1 VIACRLPSTLARAWT
16 EQIPLEPAVVRL
28 EDDGDEFH
36 LFHGRVRYG
45 ASSRKWRATL
55 VRRLLTD
62 HDSFPGARE
71 ITGPADARALVDEVA
86 TNASILARAL
96 DALYGTPD
104 LGNVTDPVSE
114 LVYIV
119 LCWRTRI
126 PTGRTMLD
134 DLRSAFP
141 RWEDLVR
148 PEARQRLEEV
158 LRPGGFLTNKSTT
171 IVGII
176 AKLIADFGAADL
188 SPLRGRSDEDVLAY
202 LTSLPGL
209 DLKGAQCVMLYALGR
224 RVFPVDA
231 HTITV
236 LSRLGTLAPLVGE
249 LVGLEHRVV
258 QRRLKDAVAPRLRG
272 PLHVNLVVHGREV
285 CKATRPECERC
296 ELRKLCAFWRARQQ
310 EAASEQ
316 PSKPVLVDLFAGAGG
331 LSTGFLAQGYRVA
344 LAVDSD
350 RSACRTLKLNHPEV
364 PADKIVCADVDSLTR
379 KRGELRRLVGRGVRV
394 DVLAAGLPC
403 QGFSKVGYRTKPH
416 ILSRPTLTNDP
427 RNRLFK
433 ALLRAVAQ
441 LTPEAVLV
449 ENVPDMRSA
458 GEGKTNILRRLER
471 GLTDLGY
478 SVQSF
483 GLNAARLGL
492 PQVRHRLF
500 VVALRGSRTA
510 LDAREWLL
518 QQHGVDQP
526 LDLTSAIEGLP
537 HLKADEGAMLQA
549 VELAGK
555 KRLLFHHE
563 ARAHNPLDL
572 KLFSLLRP
580 GENSLVALERG
591 GKTLMRYSTDNFH
604 DKYFRLKPGEPCRTI
619 VSHLHKDANGFIHP
633 YEDRGITAREA
644 ARVQGFLDDYIF
656 LGSRCDQFI
665 QIGNAVPPLVGRC
678 FAAFFDHARRTR
690 PGKRQRGNHR

>member
-1 VIACRLPSTLARAWT
+1 M
-16 EQIPLEPAVVRL
+16 PLEPAVVRL
-28 EDDGDEFH
+28 EDDGDEFQ

-45 ASSRKWRATL
+45 APTRKWRAA
-55 VRRLLTD
+55 VMRRILSD
-62 HDSFPGARE
+62 RAAFPGASG
-71 ITGPADARALVDEVA
+71 ITDATDARALIDEVT
-86 TNASILARAL
+86 TNASIIARAL
-96 DALYGTPD
+96 HALYGTPD
-104 LGNVTDPVSE
+104 LGNVKDPVSE
-114 LVYIV
+114 LIYIV

-126 PTGRTMLD
+126 PTARAMLD
-134 DLRSAFP
+134 ELRSAFP
-141 RWEDLVR
+141 RWEDVVR
-148 PEARQRLEEV
+148 PESRRRLEEI
-158 LRPGGFLTNKSTT
+158 LRPGGFLTNKATT
-171 IVGII
+171 LVSII
-176 AKLIADFGAADL
+176 SKLIADFGAADM
-188 SPLRGRSDEDVLAY
+188 SPLRERDDADVLAY

-209 DLKGAQCVMLYALGR
+209 DLKGAQCVMLYSLGR

-236 LSRLGTLAPLVGE
+236 ISRLGTLVPLVGE
-249 LVGLEHRVV
+249 LEGLEHRVV
-258 QRRLKDAVAPRLRG
+258 QRRLKDAVAPPLRG
-272 PLHVNLVVHGREV
+272 PLHVNLVMHGREV
-285 CKATRPECERC
+285 CKRQRPECGRC
-296 ELRKLCAFWRARQQ
+296 EIRKFCGYWRTQQQAAPAR
-310 EAASEQ
+310 S
-316 PSKPVLVDLFAGAGG
+316 SKPVLVDLFAGAGG
-331 LSTGFLAQGYRVA
+331 LSTGFLAQGYRIA

-350 RSACRTLKLNHPEV
+350 RSACRTFVLNHPEV
-364 PADKIVCADVDSLTR
+364 PADKVVCADVDSLTR
-379 KRGELRRLVGRGVRV
+379 KSRELRRLVGRAVKV

-441 LTPEAVLV
+441 LTPNAVLV

-458 GEGKTNILRRLER
+458 GEGKTNILRRLEH
-471 GLTDLGY
+471 GLIRLGY

-500 VVALRGSRTA
+500 VVAMRGSSPVP
-510 LDAREWLL
+510 DAREWLL
-518 QQHGVDQP
+518 QQYGIQQP
-526 LDLTSAIEGLP
+526 RDLTSALEGLP
-537 HLKADEGAMLQA
+537 RLRAGEGAMLQG
-549 VELAGK
+549 VDSGGGK
-555 KRLLFHHE
+555 QRLLFHHE

-591 GKTLMRYSTDNFH
+591 GKSLMRYSTDNFH
-604 DKYFRLKPGEPCRTI
+604 DKYYRLKPNEPCRTI

-633 YEDRGITAREA
+633 YDDRGITAREA
-644 ARVQGFLDDYIF
+644 GRVQGFSDDYIF

-678 FAAFFDHARRTR
+678 FAGFFDHARKTR
-690 PGKRQRGNHR
+690 SGKRRRGRPR